1 MNKPLVHDQLVH
13 DPLKA
18 SGPYDRAPDKDR
30 CINCEE
36 IKRIIGT
43 ITMDQRSGPICV
55 KCFKSYQE

>member
-13 DPLKA
+13 DPREA
-18 SGPYDRAPDKDR
+18 FGPYDRAPDKDR

-43 ITMDQRSGPICV
+43 ITMDKRSGPICV
-55 KCFKSYQE
+55 KCFNSYRK